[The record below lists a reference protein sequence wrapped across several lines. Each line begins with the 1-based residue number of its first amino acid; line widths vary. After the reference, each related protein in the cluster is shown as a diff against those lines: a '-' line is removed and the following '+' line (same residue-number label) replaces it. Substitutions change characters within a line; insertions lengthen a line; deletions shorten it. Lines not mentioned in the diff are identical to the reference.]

1 MQIESYDRNVD
12 QLLRMGYF
20 KIPRFQRP
28 YSWER
33 TETEDF
39 WNDTIADSES
49 EYFIGS
55 IVVFKYSE
63 GVNGIVDGQQRLT
76 TLTMLLSS
84 IRDALENEGFADL
97 ATGLHQLIERPDID
111 NKNQFVL
118 QSESVE

>member
-20 KIPRFQRP
+20 KIPRLQRP